1 MGKRLTWF
9 ILGGMAL
16 GVIVGFVLNR
26 GFAADDPQ
34 LAAIADYLKL
44 LPDVFLK
51 LIKMIIAPLV
61 FATIVIGIAGMGDS
75 TALGRIGGRA
85 LAWFITASLLSLSLG
100 LLLVNLF
107 RPGVELSLEAATEVG
122 ELATSEFT
130 LRHFVLEIFPTSAF
144 DAMAQNHILQ
154 ILVFSLFVGVALSAL
169 RERGEILVRGC
180 EALAELMLQI
190 TNYVMRFAPFAVFGA
205 LASVVA
211 TKGLGIIATYGVL
224 VSEFYFGLLLLW
236 ILLLS
241 IGAAFLHRRIF
252 EPGVGAPIPEAV
264 EAAKLVGEVKKLDA
278 WGFTLSIF
286 PGNALEALATN
297 NILQILVFSI
307 FAGVA
312 LSAIGEKGAPLVR
325 GADALAEMMLQI
337 TGYVMRFAPFAVFGA
352 IAKVVAASGLGI
364 LLTYFELLVEF
375 YASLVLLWIVLLTMG
390 WVFLRQRIWTLIRYI
405 REPLLLAF
413 STASSEA
420 ALPKMLEQLD
430 RFGVPRRI
438 SGFMLPLG
446 YSFNLDGSMMYMS
459 FATIFIAQ
467 AYGIDLSIGTQ
478 VLILLTLMISS
489 KGIAAVPRA
498 SLVVITG
505 TLAQFGLPVE
515 GVAIILAID
524 QFLDMGR
531 TATNVVGNAV
541 ATSVITKWEG
551 MLKVTEPE

>member
-1 MGKRLTWF
+1 MDRKLTWY
-9 ILGGMAL
+9 ILAGMAL
-16 GVIVGFVLNR
+16 GVIVGYAVHV
-26 GFAADDPQ
+26 GIPASDPWFDH
-34 LAAIADYLKL
+34 LSKTFKL
-44 LPDVFLK
+44 LSDIFLN
-51 LIKMIIAPLV
+51 LIKLLVAPLV
-61 FATIVIGIAGMGDS
+61 LSTIVVGIAHMGDS
-75 TALGRIGGRA
+75 GALGRIGFRA
-85 LAWFITASLLSLSLG
+85 ITWFIVASFVSIALG
-100 LLLVNLF
+100 LLMVNLF
-107 RPGVELSLEAATEVG
+107 T
-122 ELATSEFT
+122 
-130 LRHFVLEIFPTSAF
+130 
-144 DAMAQNHILQ
+144 
-154 ILVFSLFVGVALSAL
+154 
-169 RERGEILVRGC
+169 
-180 EALAELMLQI
+180 
-190 TNYVMRFAPFAVFGA
+190 
-205 LASVVA
+205 
-211 TKGLGIIATYGVL
+211 
-224 VSEFYFGLLLLW
+224 
-236 ILLLS
+236 
-241 IGAAFLHRRIF
+241 
-252 EPGVGAPIPEAV
+252 PGVGAPIPDAV
-264 EAAKLVGEVKKLDA
+264 EAAKMVGEVKKQDF
-278 WGFTLSIF
+278 WEFTLSIF
-286 PGNALEALATN
+286 PKNALEALATN
-297 NILQILVFSI
+297 NILQILVFSV

-325 GADALAEMMLQI
+325 GAEALAEMMLQI

-364 LLTYFELLVEF
+364 LLTYFELLFEF
-375 YASLVLLWIVLLTMG
+375 YISLVLLWIILLTMG
-390 WVFLRQRIWTLIRYI
+390 WIFLRRRIWELIRYI

-420 ALPKMLEQLD
+420 ALPKMFEQLD

-478 VLILLTLMISS
+478 ILILLTLMISS

-551 MLKVTEPE
+551 MLEVPEPATAERPHAPSNTPHHGTRGLDLRDEDGENNPAAV